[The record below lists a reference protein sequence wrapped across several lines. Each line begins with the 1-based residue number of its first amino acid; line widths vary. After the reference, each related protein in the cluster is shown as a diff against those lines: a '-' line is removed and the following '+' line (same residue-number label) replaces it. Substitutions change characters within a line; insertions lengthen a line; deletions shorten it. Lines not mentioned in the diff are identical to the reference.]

1 MWYVRVHERTTRIKQ
16 SHPKKKKR
24 RGRRRRKNWKEP
36 KKKIEMAENT
46 LREIEDQ
53 VRDKQ

>member
-1 MWYVRVHERTTRIKQ
+1 MWYVRVHERITRIKQ
-16 SHPKKKKR
+16 SHPKKKK
-24 RGRRRRKNWKEP
+24 RRRRKNWKEP